1 MSLRSISTFVVFSV
15 SLVFSQF
22 SYQVSGGYY
31 DQAGNT
37 DYKYYNAG
45 FSVTSYGDIV
55 LGGLTVKD
63 SEFLLSVDK
72 NFSTYAG
79 EDYEDDQNILFL
91 FDLWANGK
99 FSPFIIAEKSFDT
112 FRGIKDRSNF
122 GIGAKYRVIG
132 DMLSVSAAF
141 LSESEEV
148 IGKNRV
154 YEYAD
159 YGDSLGLYTFSDH
172 PSIKPSQY
180 SRISIRPKLK
190 LPIGENFYFQSE
202 YFYKPAGDDVLTDW
216 KNKFT
221 IKTAAEWLS
230 IDISYNLKE
239 DSRPAPKYFMKYSDQ
254 FAHTATFENPGSKVK
269 PENRPVID
277 RTPAQSKEDGFG
289 EYYVTNYKKADTT
302 LRVGFSISF

>member
-99 FSPFIIAEKSFDT
+99 FSPFIIAEKSYDT
-112 FRGIKDRSNF
+112 YLGIKDRSNF

-154 YEYAD
+154 YEYVD
-159 YGDSLGLYTFSDH
+159 YGDSLGLYNFS
-172 PSIKPSQY
+172 
-180 SRISIRPKLK
+180 
-190 LPIGENFYFQSE
+190 
-202 YFYKPAGDDVLTDW
+202 
-216 KNKFT
+216 
-221 IKTAAEWLS
+221 
-230 IDISYNLKE
+230 
-239 DSRPAPKYFMKYSDQ
+239 
-254 FAHTATFENPGSKVK
+254 
-269 PENRPVID
+269 
-277 RTPAQSKEDGFG
+277 
-289 EYYVTNYKKADTT
+289 
-302 LRVGFSISF
+302 